1 MQCLG
6 EGAGGIATPS
16 HDHYS
21 NLSFKHAYEGPER
34 ISISSD
40 KDLEGYYNRFA
51 SSGNEGDDGDK
62 YDARRDP
69 ALTDVIKELEAMRLG
84 GILTKM
90 QMTKYLRLLGDNRM
104 LYLKTVKELQRTR
117 DELYELQEGL
127 PAKIELAVNRA
138 VTKREVE
145 LLKQAEQEKGLLLA
159 KCREESQKML
169 KPLQDAAENSKK
181 ALKDIQ
187 VQFQKTKSLLSK
199 TETKLAAAEE
209 TVRTADARYRDS
221 QEQLHDTERLLQDTR
236 AEREELER
244 ALADANEVIDSNGLE
259 RPGGSGSS
267 GEDGSG
273 GSGAKNSFSWNI
285 PKIQSKVS
293 WPRER
298 SVCSSD
304 KKLASL
310 SSVVVEFYPGGV
322 EASFPGYCA
331 LRLHVPDK
339 TRLSW
344 GVVFGKMKKTHDCGK
359 RSDDFAKHLWWC
371 RSGIL
376 WPNVCK
382 LEDVKRN
389 IDRHPQR
396 IWRLGVRT
404 WCEGETDRAP
414 GVELER
420 WRVDASIPR
429 RLYSCGSPSASRGQA
444 TQAKAVPR
452 GLCLYCTGGAAR
464 KIRHRS
470 ATWDAPGPR
479 LRLRVRD
486 LSRIILKSP
495 GPTIGEET
503 SDPNAKG
510 AELPSQTNPQASRPV
525 SRR

>member
-1 MQCLG
+1 
-6 EGAGGIATPS
+6 
-16 HDHYS
+16 
-21 NLSFKHAYEGPER
+21 
-34 ISISSD
+34 
-40 KDLEGYYNRFA
+40 
-51 SSGNEGDDGDK
+51 
-62 YDARRDP
+62 
-69 ALTDVIKELEAMRLG
+69 LTDVIKELEAMRLG

-359 RSDDFAKHLWWC
+359 RASDDFAKHLWWC

-389 IDRHPQR
+389 IDRESDSILLTFEAFSVTSLPDEPQR
-396 IWRLGVRT
+396 AATLPRPRT
-404 WCEGETDRAP
+404 
-414 GVELER
+414 
-420 WRVDASIPR
+420 ASANF
-429 RLYSCGSPSASRGQA
+429 ASRGQLLMDSGKQRMQLKQNFDKTLVRIFYDSELLTNA
-444 TQAKAVPR
+444 WLQDFVAGWLAQKKLAQEAK
-452 GLCLYCTGGAAR
+452 
-464 KIRHRS
+464 K
-470 ATWDAPGPR
+470 D
-479 LRLRVRD
+479 
-486 LSRIILKSP
+486 
-495 GPTIGEET
+495 
-503 SDPNAKG
+503 
-510 AELPSQTNPQASRPV
+510 
-525 SRR
+525 RR